1 MAEESRRNF
10 LPQHLQRVVENFL
23 PSDKTTK
30 PIASFDAL
38 PIVSLEKAVESLVSL
53 VPDVNEMVSKV
64 KAKCDKPKDD
74 LSSNES
80 ASIMLYSLEWT
91 PRENSFYVIL
101 NNTLRSEDDEKLKP
115 WQLYLKLLITSLEKL
130 PTLSHTIYRGIKMDL
145 SAQYPQ
151 GKTFVWWAFS
161 SCTTSIQ
168 VLQSEQFLGKTG
180 TRTLFNIDCESGKD
194 IRQHSFFP
202 TEDEILLIAARKFQV
217 VSCLDSGN
225 DLFIIQVKEIE
236 SDYPLLGPPLK
247 QLLRGPSKDSF
258 PLKPPGDSATT
269 SEDST
274 EPQKPSF
281 PKISMPPRFPA
292 PPKPPF

>member
-1 MAEESRRNF
+1 MAERDRKNF
-10 LPQHLQRVVENFL
+10 LPQHLERVIENFL
-23 PSDKTTK
+23 PSDKSTK
-30 PIASFDAL
+30 PIPSFDDLA
-38 PIVSLEKAVESLVSL
+38 IVSLEKAVETIVSL
-53 VPDVNEMVSKV
+53 VPDVKKMVTKV
-64 KAKCDKPKDD
+64 KEKCDRPKDD
-74 LSSNES
+74 LTTDES

-91 PRENSFYVIL
+91 PRENSFYVVL
-101 NNTLRSEDDEKLKP
+101 NNTLRSEDEEKLKP
-115 WQLYLKLLITSLEKL
+115 WALYLKLFVTSLEKL
-130 PTLSHTIYRGIKMDL
+130 PTLSQTIYRGIKMDL

-180 TRTLFNIDCESGKD
+180 ARTLFNINCESGKD

-202 TEDEILLIAARKFQV
+202 TEDEILLIAARKFEV

-236 SDYPLLGPPLK
+236 SDYPLLGSTRK
-247 QLLRGPSKDSF
+247 KLLPDSSSF
-258 PLKPPGDSATT
+258 KRREDSAAA
-269 SEDST
+269 
-274 EPQKPSF
+274 PQKPSL
-281 PKISMPPRFPA
+281 PKISLPPRFPG